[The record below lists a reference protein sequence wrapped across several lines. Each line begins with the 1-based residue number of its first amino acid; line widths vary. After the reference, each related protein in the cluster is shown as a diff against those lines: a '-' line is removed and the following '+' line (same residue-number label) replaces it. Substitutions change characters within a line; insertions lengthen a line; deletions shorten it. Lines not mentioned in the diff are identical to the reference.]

1 MPPCKAAPATIPAIK
16 LPSPVKTIEKPKRK
30 LPDSITKK
38 AVPVEPE
45 VTLDPVDEA
54 EYLEELELDIKRAQV
69 YYDWADENWR
79 ITQLLDKEE
88 TKKASKDCADPNEIV
103 NFIWKHVPDE
113 DKSEFACKAQL
124 KRSIAKKPLSFLV
137 LLDTALEAAEV
148 KAGPARAI
156 AYNGATNFCIWLR
169 EWLDE
174 NLKTKE
180 QRLDEGEIVTGSDDE
195 EGPFETFFIS
205 DGEEACGTSP
215 DKIFDF
221 IWKYIGKEE
230 QKKFKTRDQLEYVLS
245 CEPMDLLKYL
255 QSALD
260 EASWHIGPL
269 IP

>member
-1 MPPCKAAPATIPAIK
+1 MPPCKAAPASIPAIK

-30 LPDSITKK
+30 LPDSFTKK

-54 EYLEELELDIKRAQV
+54 EYLEELELDIERAQA
-69 YYDWADENWR
+69 YCDWANEIWR
-79 ITQLLDKEE
+79 NTQPLDKNKP
-88 TKKASKDCADPNEIV
+88 KKASKDCADPDDIV
-103 NFIWKHVPDE
+103 NFVWKHVPDE
-113 DKSEFACKAQL
+113 DKSEFRCKAQL
-124 KRSIAKKPLSFLV
+124 KRYIAQKPSNFLD
-137 LLDTALEAAEV
+137 LLESALCEAEV
-148 KAGPARAI
+148 KAGPGRAI
-156 AYNGATNFCIWLR
+156 AYNGAMNFSIWLE

-180 QRLDEGEIVTGSDDE
+180 QRLDEGEIVTGSDE
-195 EGPFETFFIS
+195 EGPFENFFIS
-205 DGEEACGTSP
+205 DGEEACGTSS

-260 EASWHIGPL
+260 AASWHIGPL